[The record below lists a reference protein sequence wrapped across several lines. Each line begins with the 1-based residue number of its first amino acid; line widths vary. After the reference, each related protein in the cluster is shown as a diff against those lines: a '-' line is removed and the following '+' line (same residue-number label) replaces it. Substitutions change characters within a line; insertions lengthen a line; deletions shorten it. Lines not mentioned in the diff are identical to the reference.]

1 MGGRGTNIF
10 PISVLSWNVNGCV
23 LDRFHEIYLF
33 TVAFVIKTAGEFRT
47 WHVENRKREAFSV
60 CLSRSDHIT
69 SCQWTR
75 LQYKVIPGNA
85 FYWHNTHNYKMQ
97 MNNWSHHIG
106 CSQQRWAG
114 LRGTWRSKYS
124 DTQRPLRT
132 QTALREKNRERYH
145 PETTNEWGD
154 DWSFLARVQGG
165 WAGGN
170 RL

>member
-1 MGGRGTNIF
+1 MWTDIF
-10 PISVLSWNVNGCV
+10 LTGFV
-23 LDRFHEIYLF
+23 RFVYLLWHLLLRLQENS
-33 TVAFVIKTAGEFRT
+33 GPGMLRT
-47 WHVENRKREAFSV
+47 EREAFSV